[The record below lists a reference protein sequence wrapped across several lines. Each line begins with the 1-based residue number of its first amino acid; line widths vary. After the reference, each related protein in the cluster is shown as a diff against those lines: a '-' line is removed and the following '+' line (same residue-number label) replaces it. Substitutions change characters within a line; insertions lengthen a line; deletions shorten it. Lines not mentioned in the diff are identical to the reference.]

1 MAEKSCFRPKKLIS
15 SDFFGPTSEKIT
27 VFRALEKGEQEA
39 MNNMLPMILMMMD
52 ENEVDEDG
60 NVVSFETIS
69 TT

>member
-1 MAEKSCFRPKKLIS
+1 MSYFRCKKPVS
-15 SDFFGPTSEKIT
+15 SDFFGSTSEKIT
-27 VFRALEKGEQEA
+27 VFRALEQGEQEA

-60 NVVSFETIS
+60 NVVSFENIS